1 MCPLLAEKQEASGY
15 VSKWGTQ
22 SDTGL
27 AASCSHLKLQFFS
40 RRLNFQR
47 NPYVDQDNDDDH
59 HHLLKRTSVFGQILM
74 HPTLI
79 KPLCWNV

>member
-22 SDTGL
+22 SDTG
-27 AASCSHLKLQFFS
+27 
-40 RRLNFQR
+40 FQR
-47 NPYVDQDNDDDH
+47 NPYVDQDHDDDH